1 MSETRKVLVTDYVWP
16 DLEPERAILDPLG
29 VELVVAPDGGE
40 ETLAELARDA
50 EGILTCFAQVT
61 PMVLR
66 AAARMKVVARYG
78 VGVDNIA
85 VEAATDLGIV
95 VTYVPDYCVDE
106 VSDHV
111 MALLLAFNR
120 RVVLF
125 DKITKLDGW
134 GSVELNLPM
143 TRLRG
148 LTVGVVGFGRIGR
161 VTARKARAFGL
172 QVLASDPFVDSTLV
186 RQEGGRLV
194 DLETLLTESDF
205 VTLHSPLNADTCGM
219 IGEAELK
226 LMKEAAFLINCA
238 RGPLIDEQALVGA
251 LREGSI
257 AGAGLDV
264 LESNHPPADHP
275 LFAMDNAII
284 SPHVAFY
291 SPESTRELQRRATES
306 VVRVLEGHLPENV
319 YNREV
324 IGTTRVQPATP

>member
-1 MSETRKVLVTDYVWP
+1 MTDGKRVLVTDYVWP

-40 ETLAELARDA
+40 ETLIKLAQDA
-50 EGILTCFAQVT
+50 DGILTCFAQVT
-61 PMVLR
+61 PAVLR
-66 AAARMKVVARYG
+66 AAGEMKVVARYG

-85 VEAATDLGIV
+85 VGAATDLGIV

-125 DKITKLDGW
+125 DRTTKQDGW
-134 GSVELNLPM
+134 GSIELNLPM

-148 LTVGVVGFGRIGR
+148 LTMGVVGLGRIGR
-161 VTARKARAFGL
+161 ATARKAAAFGL
-172 QVLASDPFVDSTLV
+172 RVIAADPFVDQASAGDEVTMV
-186 RQEGGRLV
+186 G
-194 DLETLLTESDF
+194 LETLLSESDF
-205 VTLHSPLNADTCGM
+205 VTLHSPLSDSTRGM
-219 IGEAELK
+219 IGEAELG
-226 LMKEAAFLINCA
+226 LMKESAFLINCA
-238 RGPLIDEQALVGA
+238 RGPLVDESALIAALGA
-251 LREGSI
+251 GGI

-275 LFAMDNAII
+275 LFAMDNVIV

-291 SPESTRELQRRATES
+291 SPEATRELQSRSTQS
-306 VVRVLEGHLPENV
+306 VADVLAGEMPGYV
-319 YNREV
+319 YNSEV
-324 IGTTRVQPATP
+324 IGRTRAVLTAP

>member
-1 MSETRKVLVTDYVWP
+1 MSETKKVLVTDYVWP
-16 DLEPERAILDPLG
+16 DLEPEKAILDPLG
-29 VELVVAPDGGE
+29 VELVVAPDGSE
-40 ETLAELARDA
+40 EALAELARDA

-61 PMVLR
+61 PKVLR
-66 AAARMKVVARYG
+66 AATRMKVVARYG

-85 VEAATDLGIV
+85 VGAATDLGIV

-120 RVVLF
+120 RVVMF
-125 DKITKLDGW
+125 DGATKRDGW

-161 VTARKARAFGL
+161 ATARKARAFGL
-172 QVLASDPFVDSTLV
+172 KVLASDPFVDSAIV

-194 DLETLLTESDF
+194 SLEELLSGSDF
-205 VTLHSPLNADTCGM
+205 VTLHSPLNADTRGM
-219 IGEAELK
+219 IAETELG
-226 LMKEAAFLINCA
+226 LMKETAFLINCA
-238 RGPLIDEQALVGA
+238 RGPLIDERALVGA
-251 LREGSI
+251 LSEGSI

-275 LFAMDNAII
+275 LFAMDNVIV

-306 VVRVLEGHLPENV
+306 VVRVLEGRLPENV

-324 IGTTRVQPATP
+324 IGRTRVQMAAS

>member
-1 MSETRKVLVTDYVWP
+1 MSENARVLVTDYVWP

-29 VELVVAPDGGE
+29 IELVEAPDGAE
-40 ETLAELARDA
+40 DTLAGLARDA
-50 EGILTCFAQVT
+50 DGILTCFAPVT
-61 PMVLR
+61 PGVLG
-66 AAARMKVVARYG
+66 AAPRMKVVARYG

-85 VEAATDLGIV
+85 VDAATELGIA

-111 MALLLAFNR
+111 MAMLLAFNR

-125 DKITKLDGW
+125 DSATKRDGW

-148 LTVGVVGFGRIGR
+148 LAIGVVGFGRIGR
-161 VTARKARAFGL
+161 ATARKARAFGL
-172 QVLASDPFVDSTLV
+172 RVLAADPFVEAEAVAAD
-186 RQEGGRLV
+186 GGSLV
-194 DLETLLTESDF
+194 DLGTLLAESDF
-205 VTLHSPLNADTCGM
+205 VTLHSPLSDETRGM
-219 IGEAELK
+219 IGAAELAR
-226 LMKEAAFLINCA
+226 MKSSAFLINCA
-238 RGPLIDEQALVGA
+238 RGPLVDERALVEA
-251 LREGSI
+251 LRGGSI

-275 LFAMDNAII
+275 LFGMDGVIV

-306 VVRVLEGHLPENV
+306 VAAVLAGRMPENL
-319 YNREV
+319 YNRGV
-324 IGTTRVQPATP
+324 LGRARAPLSAS

>member
-40 ETLAELARDA
+40 ETLAGLARDA

-324 IGTTRVQPATP
+324 IGRTRVQPATP